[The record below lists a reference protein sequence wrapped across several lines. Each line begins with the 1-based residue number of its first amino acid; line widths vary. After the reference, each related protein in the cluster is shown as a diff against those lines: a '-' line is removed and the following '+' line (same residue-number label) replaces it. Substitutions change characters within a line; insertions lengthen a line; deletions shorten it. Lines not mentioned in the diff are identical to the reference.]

1 MRRGRGAGAFT
12 SRILVAGR
20 CTLQLAYRFD
30 ENPDR
35 HLTHKRH
42 RKKENP
48 LPFYKTITQKS

>member
-12 SRILVAGR
+12 PWILVPSPVHLRTAR
-20 CTLQLAYRFD
+20 CAD

-48 LPFYKTITQKS
+48 LPFSETITQKS